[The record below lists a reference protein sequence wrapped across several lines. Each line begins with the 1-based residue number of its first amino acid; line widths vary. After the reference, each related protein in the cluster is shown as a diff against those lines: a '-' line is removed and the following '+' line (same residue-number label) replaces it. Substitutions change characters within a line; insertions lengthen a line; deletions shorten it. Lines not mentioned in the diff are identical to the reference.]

1 MGSIDKFFAIVNP
14 GTYTIYNLC
23 ESAIQR
29 ILLLKEKS
37 IMSTASITRLFYV
50 ECLLPPKE
58 LNLGIGLVALLFSF
72 LVSGGEAWH

>member
-1 MGSIDKFFAIVNP
+1 MESIEKFFAIVNL

-37 IMSTASITRLFYV
+37 IMSTVVITRLFGV
-50 ECLLPPKE
+50 ECLLPPKG
-58 LNLGIGLVALLFSF
+58 LNVGVGLVALQLSL

>member
-29 ILLLKEKS
+29 IYTS
-37 IMSTASITRLFYV
+37 
-50 ECLLPPKE
+50 
-58 LNLGIGLVALLFSF
+58 
-72 LVSGGEAWH
+72 